1 VTQGVVEEKT
11 TQMVEIVLATV
22 RPTQLLAGKIVGIG
36 LVGLLQLAIVGAA
49 GFVLV
54 ARTHVLTIPA
64 LGASAIA
71 GDLLWFV
78 LGFYLYA
85 MAFAAA
91 SSLVSRQEEIGDVTA
106 PITIFLVLGY
116 LLVFVVVSDPS
127 GVPGT
132 VLSLLPPFAPV
143 LMPVR
148 MATGDAPAWQVLL
161 ALALTLT
168 AAGALTWPAGRICA
182 NSILRLGA
190 RVRVL
195 DALFG
200 K

>member
-1 VTQGVVEEKT
+1 
-11 TQMVEIVLATV
+11 MVEIVLATV